1 VYTKTVCAVD
11 VYPSSSDDCRARR
24 TFVLTG
30 PRHNDML
37 IFRYSYRYCE
47 NPEIN
52 MDNLMEQLKA
62 VAEPTRLRIVVALES
77 CELTVS
83 EICTVLGQTQ
93 PRVSRHLRLLT
104 DAGLLQRHAEGTSAY
119 YGLRS
124 YADGKDLLAAIA
136 PMIDRATPVLQRD
149 QGRLE
154 AVRSSRADRAAEYF
168 AHVAEEWDRLRE
180 MHAPTMEVEEA
191 MLAAVSAPFVDSMLD
206 IGTGTG
212 RILEL
217 FADRTRRGLG
227 IDLSRQMLG
236 VARARL
242 DDDRLSHCSVRHSDI
257 YDLDVD
263 DGSQSV
269 VVLHHVLHFLSDP
282 ASALEVASHAL
293 SPGGTLLIV
302 DFAAHDLER
311 LRTDHAH
318 SHLGFGDDEVADWCA
333 THNLDTPTVQ
343 HFSPPPGSGD
353 EALTVTLWTVTKP
366 LPINQPSKELEAA
379 R

>member
-1 VYTKTVCAVD
+1 MWAGMD
-11 VYPSSSDDCRARR
+11 E
-24 TFVLTG
+24 
-30 PRHNDML
+30 L
-37 IFRYSYRYCE
+37 I
-47 NPEIN
+47 
-52 MDNLMEQLKA
+52 EQLRA

-83 EICTVLGQTQ
+83 EICTVLGQSQ

-119 YGLRS
+119 FGLRS
-124 YADGKDLLAAIA
+124 DADGKDLLAAIA
-136 PMIDRATPVLQRD
+136 PMINLATPVLQRD

-154 AVRSSRADRAAEYF
+154 AVRSGRADRAAEYF
-168 AHVAEEWDRLRE
+168 AQVAEEWNELRE
-180 MHAPTMEVEEA
+180 MHAPTTEVEEA
-191 MLAAVSAPFVDSMLD
+191 MLAAVSTPFVESVLD

-227 IDLSRQMLG
+227 VDLSRQMLG

-242 DDDRLSHCSVRHSDI
+242 DDDRLSHCAVRQGDI
-257 YDLDVD
+257 YDLDI
-263 DGSQSV
+263 DGGSHSV

-282 ASALEVASHAL
+282 ASALAVAEQVL

-302 DFAAHDLER
+302 DFASHDLEWF
-311 LRTDHAH
+311 RTNHAH
-318 SHLGFGDDEVADWCA
+318 SHLGFADHEIADWCA
-333 THNLDTPTVQ
+333 MYELDSPTVQ
-343 HFSPPPGSGD
+343 HFPPPPGSGT
-353 EALTVTLWTVTKP
+353 EALTVTLWTVKKS
-366 LPINQPSKELEAA
+366 LAVNQPSKELEDA

>member
-1 VYTKTVCAVD
+1 ME
-11 VYPSSSDDCRARR
+11 R
-24 TFVLTG
+24 
-30 PRHNDML
+30 L
-37 IFRYSYRYCE
+37 I
-47 NPEIN
+47 
-52 MDNLMEQLKA
+52 EQLKA

-104 DAGLLQRHAEGTSAY
+104 EAGLLQRHAEGTSAY
-119 YGLRS
+119 FGIRS
-124 YADGKDLLAAIA
+124 YADGTDLLTALT
-136 PMIDRATPVLQRD
+136 PMIDMATPVLQRD

-154 AVRSSRADRAAEYF
+154 AVRSGRADRAAEYF
-168 AHVAEEWDRLRE
+168 AQVAEEWDELRE
-180 MHAPTMEVEEA
+180 MHAPTTEVEEA
-191 MLAAVSAPFVDSMLD
+191 MLAAVSTPFVESVLD

-212 RILEL
+212 RILEV

-227 IDLSRQMLG
+227 VDLSRRMLG

-242 DDDRLSHCSVRHSDI
+242 DDDRLSHCAVRHADI

-263 DGSQSV
+263 LGSQSV

-282 ASALEVASHAL
+282 ASALAVAEQVL

-302 DFAAHDLER
+302 DFASHDLER
-311 LRTDHAH
+311 LRTNHAH
-318 SHLGFGDDEVADWCA
+318 SHLGFADHEVADWCA
-333 THNLDTPTVQ
+333 MYGLDSPVVQ
-343 HFSPPPGSGD
+343 HFPAPHGSGA
-353 EALTVTLWTVTKP
+353 EALSVTLWAVTKP
-366 LPINQPSKELEAA
+366 PTARRPTKELEAA